1 MEKNTIIKKAY
12 FNTYAF
18 YQPFGQFKYLQKTKS
33 EINIFGSQ
41 TALCISSDYLDSYI
55 WFGISNDIFNT
66 KRIRY
71 DFESSI
77 SLSQMEELSE
87 IAKSFDINI
96 DNGYFLFQKNR
107 YRNLSLL
114 FQFYLGSIYM
124 MVCSS
129 RRSREAQ
136 SPAEDMYG
144 DDVLYVHGI
153 WEVELSEEFKK
164 KVLGENV

>member
-12 FNTYAF
+12 FDTYAF
-18 YQPFGQFKYLQKTKS
+18 YQPFGQFKYIQKTKS

-41 TALCISSDYLDSYI
+41 TALCISSDNLDSYI

-66 KRIRY
+66 KKMRY
-71 DFESSI
+71 DFESTI
-77 SLSQMEELSE
+77 SLSQMKEISE
-87 IAKSFDINI
+87 IANSFDINI
-96 DNGYFLFQKNR
+96 ENGYFLFQENR

-129 RRSREAQ
+129 ARSREAQ

-144 DDVLYVHGI
+144 DDLLYVHGI
-153 WEVELSEEFKK
+153 WEVELSGGFKK
-164 KVLGENV
+164 NIFNRNI